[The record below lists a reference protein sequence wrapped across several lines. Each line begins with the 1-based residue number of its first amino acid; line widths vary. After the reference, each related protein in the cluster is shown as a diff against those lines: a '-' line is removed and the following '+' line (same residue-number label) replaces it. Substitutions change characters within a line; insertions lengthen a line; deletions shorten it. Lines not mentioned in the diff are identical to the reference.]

1 MFAVELHVQ
10 KSFHQYLLENNVF
23 QFSFEL
29 FVYIQATFLRTSF
42 QIKSAFS
49 CAGEDGV

>member
-1 MFAVELHVQ
+1 MFVVELHAQ

-23 QFSFEL
+23 HFSFEL
-29 FVYIQATFLRTSF
+29 FVYIQARFLRTKF
-42 QIKSAFS
+42 QIKSAFF